1 MTDNELQVR
10 MDDALG
16 QIREAIEAKGA
27 RLELVKNPDF
37 LWVGMV
43 RRLPSGRL
51 LINTR
56 KTGKQ
61 AGPDSTKPV
70 AEAVADLTLEGRL
83 LGRVLFYAAQTEVEL
98 PGGVR
103 KPLGRSG
110 VDRIFSF
117 I

>member
-1 MTDNELQVR
+1 MTDGELQVR
-10 MDDALG
+10 MDDGLE
-16 QIREAIEAKGA
+16 QIKEAIEARGA

-37 LWVGMV
+37 CWAGIV
-43 RRLPSGRL
+43 RRLPAGRL

-70 AEAVADLTLEGRL
+70 AEAVADVTLEGRL
-83 LGRVLFYAAQTEVEL
+83 LGRLLFYAAQTEIEL
-98 PGGVR
+98 PGGGH
-103 KPLGRSG
+103 KPMGRSG
-110 VDRIFSF
+110 VDRIFSS

>member
-1 MTDNELQVR
+1 MTDSELLER
-10 MDDALG
+10 MEEG
-16 QIREAIEAKGA
+16 ISQIREAIEGLGGLLELEKRPDFRWAGVA
-27 RLELVKNPDF
+27 RLPAGK
-37 LWVGMV
+37 
-43 RRLPSGRL
+43 L

-61 AGPDSTKPV
+61 ASPDSTKPV

-83 LGRVLFYAAQTEVEL
+83 LGRLLFYAVQTEVEL